1 MTIRKLLAALSL
13 AFVVASPVVAQK
25 PAPAKK
31 PAAKAVAAR
40 TADPLAGLDDYIRKA
55 MREWNMAGLS
65 IAIVKND
72 SVVYARGFGLK
83 ELGKPDSVTP
93 RTLFAIGS
101 NTKSFTSAAVGML
114 VDEGKMSWDDKVTK
128 WLPGFQLFDPYVTRE
143 LTMRDILSHRS
154 GLGRRG
160 DMLWIAADYPRAEIL
175 RRMRF
180 LEPNAGFRTEMGY
193 NNMMFLAA
201 GEAAGAAAG
210 MSWDELVT
218 TRILRP
224 LGMTTSTTRFA
235 DLSGRPDLASPHG
248 RRDGTLQLIPR
259 RDIDNIAP
267 AGSIFSSAEEMTHY
281 LRFIL
286 GGGKYHGKTLLK
298 AGSLATIHT
307 PHVSMFTPPDT
318 LRPSTHFMAYGLG
331 WVLQDYLG
339 RKIAWHNGGID
350 GYLSEMWTVPEE
362 KLGVVILTN
371 SDNHA
376 LGSALAA
383 RILDAYL
390 GGTPRDWSALTLERF
405 KAAMAMQEAQQ
416 KQAEAARVKDTK
428 PTHPLE
434 AYAGTYADS
443 LYGDL
448 RVSVSGD
455 HLVAAYGVG
464 GLTGEL
470 SHWHFDTFR
479 STWSDRQLGRGM
491 ISFGLD
497 KDGKPASVTVEGL
510 ATFKRSK

>member
-1 MTIRKLLAALSL
+1 MTR
-13 AFVVASPVVAQK
+13 V
-25 PAPAKK
+25 
-31 PAAKAVAAR
+31 AVAKV
-40 TADPLAGLDDYIRKA
+40 ADPLAGLDDYVRKSMA
-55 MREWNMAGLS
+55 EWNMVGLS

-72 SVVYARGFGLK
+72 SVVYAKGFGLR

-101 NTKSFTSAAVGML
+101 NTKSFTSAAIGML

-128 WLPGFQLFDPYVTRE
+128 WLPGFQLYDPYVTRE

-160 DMLWIAADYPRAEIL
+160 DMLWIAAHYPRAEIL

-201 GEAAGAAAG
+201 GEAAAAASG
-210 MSWDELVT
+210 MSWDDLIT

-224 LGMTTSTTRFA
+224 LGMVTTTTTVK
-235 DLSGRPDLASPHG
+235 DLPSRPDVAAPHG
-248 RRDGTLQLIPR
+248 MRDKQLVTVPR
-259 RDIDNIAP
+259 RDLDNIAP

-281 LRFIL
+281 LRLIL
-286 GGGKYHGKTLLK
+286 GGGKYEGKTLLK

-318 LRPSTHFMAYGLG
+318 LRPSTHFTAYGLG
-331 WVLQDYLG
+331 WVLTDYLG

-371 SDNHA
+371 RDGHA
-376 LGSALAA
+376 LGSALVE

-390 GGTPRDWSALTLERF
+390 GGTTRDWSAITLARI
-405 KAAMAMQEAQQ
+405 KDAQAAQEAQR
-416 KQAEAARVKDTK
+416 KQFEAARVKDSK

-443 LYGDL
+443 MYGDL
-448 RVSVSGD
+448 KVTVSGD
-455 HLVAAYGVG
+455 HLVVSYGVG
-464 GLTGEL
+464 GLTGDL
-470 SHWHFDTFR
+470 SHWHFDTFQ
-479 STWSDRQLGRGM
+479 SKWSDSQLGTAM
-491 ISFGLD
+491 VTFGLD
-497 KDGKPASVTVEGL
+497 KDGKPVSATVEGT
-510 ATFKRSK
+510 ATFKRK